1 MKRGASVMA
10 GSAGAAAIALF
21 AGGAFSAAPLTATT
35 VSATS
40 PVPSHACVQTPAPPP
55 SPLPVSAQGEGSLT
69 VAGSG
74 GSMSASSSK
83 GIQLCFSGPS
93 GGLPSLP

>member
-1 MKRGASVMA
+1 MSASSSKGIQLCFSGPSGGLPSLPSLPS
-10 GSAGAAAIALF
+10 GS
-21 AGGAFSAAPLTATT
+21 GGSTAAPT
-35 VSATS
+35 
-40 PVPSHACVQTPAPPP
+40 CVQTPAPPS
-55 SPLPVSAQGEGSLT
+55 SPLPVSAQGGGSLA